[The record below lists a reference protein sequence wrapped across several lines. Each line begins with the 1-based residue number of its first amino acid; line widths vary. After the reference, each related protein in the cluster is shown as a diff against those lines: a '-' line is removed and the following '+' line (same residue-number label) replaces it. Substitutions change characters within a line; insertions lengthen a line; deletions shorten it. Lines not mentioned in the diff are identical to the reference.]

1 MRFYKLSSTGSLTMT
16 VMIKIL
22 KWVMV
27 SGVLLF
33 ILGHYIISYS
43 GLPETIGVK
52 GIYLGAFCMAIGLAM
67 SLPTKMYLTFLFV
80 TRENRLLK
88 GSKKH

>member
-1 MRFYKLSSTGSLTMT
+1 
-16 VMIKIL
+16 MITTL

-27 SGVLLF
+27 AGISLF
-33 ILGHYIISYS
+33 LLGHYIISYS
-43 GLPETIGVK
+43 GLPESIGIK

-80 TRENRLLK
+80 TRENRALA
-88 GSKKH
+88 KKQKK

>member
-1 MRFYKLSSTGSLTMT
+1 
-16 VMIKIL
+16 MIKVL

-43 GLPETIGVK
+43 GLPEKIGVK

-80 TRENRLLK
+80 TRENRLRTHTN
-88 GSKKH
+88 KKH